1 MRFVK
6 VEGEGVVYYVNPGLV
21 RTVTPNSGGAT
32 LRFDDDHSVAVD
44 ERADDI
50 VKKFDKAL

>member
-6 VEGEGVVYYVNPGLV
+6 VIGEGVVYYVNPGLV
-21 RTVTPNSGGAT
+21 RTVTPSSEGAT